1 MSANNFILID
11 RKSLE
16 VSLRDA
22 DTNAL
27 LVKIGKA
34 KTLEEA
40 IDLAQEYQE
49 REIVEYGIHFT
60 GKVNKNKTYGTK
72 QT

>member
-22 DTNAL
+22 DTNAI

-60 GKVNKNKTYGTK
+60 GKSK
-72 QT
+72 

>member
-1 MSANNFILID
+1 MSANNFILIN

-16 VSLRDA
+16 VSLRDV

-40 IDLAQEYQE
+40 IDLAQEYQK

-60 GKVNKNKTYGTK
+60 GKSK
-72 QT
+72 

>member
-22 DTNAL
+22 DTNAI

-60 GKVNKNKTYGTK
+60 GKSEQK
-72 QT
+72 

>member
-40 IDLAQEYQE
+40 IDLAQEYQK

-60 GKVNKNKTYGTK
+60 GKSK
-72 QT
+72 

>member
-1 MSANNFILID
+1 MSANNFILIN
-11 RKSLE
+11 RKSFE

-27 LVKIGKA
+27 LEKIGKA

-40 IDLAQEYQE
+40 IDMAQEYQE
-49 REIVEYGIHFT
+49 IEIVEYGIHFT
-60 GKVNKNKTYGTK
+60 GKNKQK
-72 QT
+72 

>member
-40 IDLAQEYQE
+40 TDLAQEYQE

-60 GKVNKNKTYGTK
+60 GKSK
-72 QT
+72 

>member
-1 MSANNFILID
+1 MSANNFIQID
-11 RKSLE
+11 RNSFE

-27 LVKIGKA
+27 LEKIGKA

-40 IDLAQEYQE
+40 IDMAEEYQE
-49 REIVEYGIHFT
+49 KEIVEYGIHFT
-60 GKVNKNKTYGTK
+60 GKSK
-72 QT
+72 